1 LKNAACLAEIGFDEL
16 KLAIR
21 STPHMNDTTVIDLEN
36 PEEID
41 PLTELLR
48 NGAKK
53 LITGAIHAE
62 RDDLMTSFK
71 DQKTMDGQQRV
82 VRSGFHPE
90 REILTGIGKV
100 KVRVPKIRSREGEPE
115 SFQSLVVPPYIR
127 RTATL
132 DAAIPWLYLKGISS
146 GQMQSAL
153 EAIVGPEAR
162 GLSANVVSRLKR
174 QWEGEYKDWCT
185 RSVADEWVYIWADG
199 IYSGLRGDDGRLCC
213 LVIIGVNSRGQKHFL
228 AIEDGVRESKQSWR
242 EVLLSLKQ
250 RGMNRS
256 PKLAIGDG
264 ALGFWAAVNQVYPE
278 TRAQRCWMHKTGN
291 VLNYLPKSVQDKAKQ
306 ALHDI
311 WMAEGREEAERAFDN
326 FEVRFDAKYPKAV
339 ACLSKDRE
347 SLLAFYDFPAE
358 HWTHIR
364 TTNVIESSFAT
375 IRHRSKR
382 AKGCVTRITML
393 TMIYKMG
400 ICAEDSWRKLRGFR
414 YLAMVIEG
422 VRFKDGI
429 EVTEDNKA
437 AA

>member
-1 LKNAACLAEIGFDEL
+1 
-16 KLAIR
+16 
-21 STPHMNDTTVIDLEN
+21 MNDTTVIDLEN

-53 LITGAIHAE
+53 LVTEAIQAE
-62 RDDLMTSFK
+62 LDDLMIDFK
-71 DQKTMDGQQRV
+71 DQKTMAGRQRI
-82 VRSGFHPE
+82 VRSGYHPE

-100 KVRVPKIRSREGEPE
+100 NVRVPKIRSREGEPE

-132 DAAIPWLYLKGISS
+132 DAAIPWLYLKGIST

-153 EAIVGPEAR
+153 EAIVGPEAK

-174 QWEGEYKDWCT
+174 QWEGQYKDWCS

-213 LVIIGVNSRGQKHFL
+213 LVVIGVNSRGQKHFL

-250 RGMNRS
+250 RGMNLS

-264 ALGFWAAVNQVYPE
+264 ALGFWAALEEVYPE
-278 TRAQRCWMHKTGN
+278 TRTQRCWMHKTGN

-326 FEVRFDAKYPKAV
+326 FAVRFDAKYPKAV
-339 ACLSKDRE
+339 TCLTKDRE

-375 IRHRSKR
+375 IRHRTKR

-400 ICAEDSWRKLRGFR
+400 LCAEDSWRKLRGFR

-422 VRFKDGI
+422 VRFRDGI
-429 EVTEDNKA
+429 EVTEDSKVA
-437 AA
+437 A